1 MDRANPVNSDEMMS
15 FLNECDEAATPGKP
29 VWRVL
34 IVDDEPD
41 VHQATELALNGVLIE
56 GRTVEFVHAYSAQEA
71 RTRLAEH
78 DDLAVMLLDVVMETP
93 DAGLLL
99 VRYLRE
105 ELDNQA
111 LRIIL
116 RTGQPGYAPEID
128 TIRTYDIN
136 DYKTKSELTRVRL
149 FTSLTV
155 AVRSYWQIH
164 QLEANRR
171 GLEMIVAASTD
182 LGRPTG
188 LCRFAEGIVTQ
199 LCALL
204 SVPEEGVV
212 CAAASPGDA
221 PPAPT
226 PYILAAAGRYSE
238 WIGLSLST
246 IPDPRVRIE
255 LEKSLTDRCH
265 HFGQTTRLFF
275 SAPGG
280 VSIAAFVDVDHKLSL
295 IDLELLELFC
305 SNIAVAF
312 DNTVLLK
319 RISDLA
325 YEDSLLKLPNR
336 NGFVARLDQH
346 PADSDMLALIDI
358 DGFSDINSVLDQEFG
373 DAVLK
378 AVGRRLRQSF
388 SPAVDV
394 ARIGSDVF
402 GVLGAHDEVNTEA
415 IEAVFASPY
424 EVAGE
429 KLRLSATTGL
439 LRLGEGPEKAVEL
452 MKNASVALKQAKS
465 FNRGKALYFEA
476 AHADSARSRI
486 QLLNRLRL
494 AFSAERL
501 FLVYQPLVELAS
513 GRVVGAEALLRW
525 RTEQGDFIPPDTF
538 IPLAEQSGLM
548 VPIGDWVARSALHF
562 QRQLADLG
570 HTGLRMAVNVSH
582 VQFREPDFVDKLAAA
597 TREFG
602 TPPGTLEIE
611 LTESVAIDNI
621 ELIQQKLAAVR
632 AAGIAISI
640 DDFGTGYSSLNI
652 VRQLNVDRLKID
664 RSFISGRASRED
676 DFSIAGIVLQLAAQL
691 GLKTIAEGIETEEQ
705 RQRMQ
710 ALGCT
715 DGQGYLF
722 ARPLTGEDFLAFIN
736 THDRASHP

>member
-1 MDRANPVNSDEMMS
+1 MVPANTDEMMS
-15 FLNECDEAATPGKP
+15 FLNEGDEVATAGKP
-29 VWRVL
+29 AWRVL

-56 GRTVEFVHAYSAQEA
+56 GRTVDFVHAYSAQEA

-78 DDLAVMLLDVVMETP
+78 NDLAVMLLDVVMETP
-93 DAGLLL
+93 DAGLQL
-99 VRYLRE
+99 VRYVRE
-105 ELDNQA
+105 ELGNHA
-111 LRIIL
+111 LRVIL

-128 TIRTYDIN
+128 TIRNYDIN

-182 LGRPTG
+182 LSRPKG
-188 LCRFAEGIVTQ
+188 LRRFAEGIVTQ

-212 CAAASPGDA
+212 CAAASPGETQNEA
-221 PPAPT
+221 H

-238 WIGLSLST
+238 WIGLSLKS

-255 LEKSLTDRCH
+255 LEKSLSDRCH
-265 HFGQTTRLFF
+265 HFGQTTRLYF

-280 VSIAAFVDVDHKLSL
+280 ISIAAFVDVDHQLSA

-312 DNTVLLK
+312 DNIVLLR

-325 YEDSLLKLPNR
+325 YEDSLLRLPNR
-336 NGFVARLDQH
+336 NSFVARVDQR
-346 PADSDMLALIDI
+346 PAESDSLALIDI
-358 DGFSDINSVLDQEFG
+358 DGFADINSVLDQEFG

-378 AVGRRLRQSF
+378 AVAQRLRQSF

-402 GVLGAHDEVNTEA
+402 GVLGPHDEINATG
-415 IEAVFASPY
+415 IESVFSTPY

-439 LRLGEGPEKAVEL
+439 LRLGDGPEKAVEL
-452 MKNASVALKQAKS
+452 LKNASVALKQAKS

-476 AHADSARSRI
+476 AHAASARARM

-525 RTEQGDFIPPDTF
+525 RTEEGDFIPPDTF

-548 VPIGDWVARSALHF
+548 VPIGDWVARSALQF
-562 QRQLADLG
+562 QRQLADCG
-570 HTGLRMAVNVSH
+570 HAGLRMAVNVSH
-582 VQFREPDFVDKLAAA
+582 IQLREPDFVAKLAAA
-597 TREFG
+597 IHEFG
-602 TPPGTLEIE
+602 TPPGMLEIE

-621 ELIQQKLAAVR
+621 ELIEQKLAAVR
-632 AAGIAISI
+632 SAGIAISI

-664 RSFISGRASRED
+664 RSFISGKESCEG

-705 RQRMQ
+705 RQRVL

-722 ARPLTGEDFLAFIN
+722 AKPLACDEFIAYLQN
-736 THDRASHP
+736 D

>member
-1 MDRANPVNSDEMMS
+1 MVTANTDDELMTFLSEHDTAPVAE
-15 FLNECDEAATPGKP
+15 KP
-29 VWRVL
+29 RWRVL

-41 VHQATELALNGVLIE
+41 VHQATEIAMGGILIE
-56 GRTVEFVHAYSAQEA
+56 GRTVEFVHAYSAQDA
-71 RTRLAEH
+71 RRCLAEH

-93 DAGLLL
+93 DAGLQL
-99 VRYLRE
+99 VRHVRE
-105 ELDNQA
+105 ELGNQA
-111 LRIIL
+111 LRVIL

-182 LGRPTG
+182 LSRPKG
-188 LCRFAEGIVTQ
+188 LQRFAKGIVTQ

-204 SVPEEGVV
+204 SVPDEGVV
-212 CAAASPGDA
+212 CAAASPAETPSDNH
-221 PPAPT
+221 

-238 WIGLSLST
+238 WIGLSLAD

-255 LEKSLTDRCH
+255 LEKSLTDRRH

-280 VSIAAFVDVDHKLSL
+280 VSIAAFVDVDHQLSNV
-295 IDLELLELFC
+295 DLELLGLFC

-325 YEDSLLKLPNR
+325 YEDPLLKLPNR
-336 NGFVARLDQH
+336 NSFVARIDQRRQE
-346 PADSDMLALIDI
+346 ADMLALIDI
-358 DGFSDINSVLDQEFG
+358 DGFADINSVLDQAFG

-378 AVGRRLRQSF
+378 AVAQRLRQSF

-402 GVLGAHDEVNTEA
+402 GVLGTCDEVNTEA
-415 IEAVFASPY
+415 IEAVFSSPY
-424 EVAGE
+424 DIGGE
-429 KLRLSATTGL
+429 RLRLSATTGL
-439 LRLGEGPEKAVEL
+439 LRLGDGQERAVEL
-452 MKNASVALKQAKS
+452 LKNVSIALKQAKS
-465 FNRGKALYFEA
+465 FNRGKALHFEA
-476 AHADSARSRI
+476 AHAASARARM

-501 FLVYQPLVELAS
+501 FLVYQPFVELAS

-525 RTEQGDFIPPDTF
+525 RTEQGQFIPPDTF

-548 VPIGDWVARSALHF
+548 VPIGDWVIRSALQF
-562 QRQLADLG
+562 QRQLADRG
-570 HTGLRMAVNVSH
+570 YTGLRMAINVSH
-582 VQFREPDFVDKLAAA
+582 VQFREPDFVEKLTAVA
-597 TREFG
+597 REYG

-621 ELIQQKLAAVR
+621 ELIEHKLAAVR
-632 AAGIAISI
+632 DAGIAISI

-664 RSFISGRASRED
+664 RSFISGKESCES

-705 RQRMQ
+705 RQRVL

-722 ARPLTGEDFLAFIN
+722 AKPLACDEFIAYLQN
-736 THDRASHP
+736 D

>member
-1 MDRANPVNSDEMMS
+1 MVPANTDEMMS
-15 FLNECDEAATPGKP
+15 FLNEDEDAASGAKP
-29 VWRVL
+29 AWRVL

-41 VHQATELALNGVLIE
+41 VHQATELALSGVLIE
-56 GRTVEFVHAYSAQEA
+56 GRSVDFVHAYSAQEA
-71 RTRLAEH
+71 RSRLAEH

-93 DAGLLL
+93 DAGLQL
-99 VRYLRE
+99 VRHVRE
-105 ELDNQA
+105 ELGNHA
-111 LRIIL
+111 LRVIL

-182 LGRPTG
+182 LSQPKG
-188 LCRFAEGIVTQ
+188 LRRFAEGIVTQ

-221 PPAPT
+221 PSDHH

-238 WIGLSLST
+238 WIGLSLKT

-280 VSIAAFVDVDHKLSL
+280 VSIAAFVDVDHQLGA

-312 DNTVLLK
+312 DNTVLLG

-336 NGFVARLDQH
+336 NSFVARVDQR
-346 PADSDMLALIDI
+346 PAASDRLALIDI
-358 DGFSDINSVLDQEFG
+358 DGFADINSVLDQEFG
-373 DAVLK
+373 DAVLQ
-378 AVGRRLRQSF
+378 AVARRLRQSF

-402 GVLGAHDEVNTEA
+402 GVLGAHDEVNTDT

-429 KLRLSATTGL
+429 NLRLSATTGL
-439 LRLGEGPEKAVEL
+439 LRLDDGPEKAVEL
-452 MKNASVALKQAKS
+452 LKNASVALKQAKS

-476 AHADSARSRI
+476 AHAASARARM

-501 FLVYQPLVELAS
+501 FLVYQPLVELVS

-525 RTEQGDFIPPDTF
+525 RTEQGEFIPPDTF

-548 VPIGDWVARSALHF
+548 VPIGDWVTRSALQF
-562 QRQLADLG
+562 QRHLADLG
-570 HTGLRMAVNVSH
+570 HAGLRMAINVSH
-582 VQFREPDFVDKLAAA
+582 VQFREPDFVEKLAAA

-621 ELIQQKLAAVR
+621 ELIEQKLAAVR
-632 AAGIAISI
+632 NAGIAVSI

-664 RSFISGRASRED
+664 RSFISGKESREGGL
-676 DFSIAGIVLQLAAQL
+676 SIAGVVLQLAAQL

-705 RQRMQ
+705 RQRVLT
-710 ALGCT
+710 LGCT

-722 ARPLTGEDFLAFIN
+722 AKPLTGDEFVAYLRDN
-736 THDRASHP
+736 

>member
-1 MDRANPVNSDEMMS
+1 MVPENTDEMMS
-15 FLNECDEAATPGKP
+15 FLSESEDAMTQGKP

-41 VHQATELALNGVLIE
+41 IHLATELALNGVPIE
-56 GRTVEFVHAYSAQEA
+56 GRAIEFVHAYSAHEA
-71 RTRLAEH
+71 RTRLTEH
-78 DDLAVMLLDVVMETP
+78 SDLAVMLLDVVMETP
-93 DAGLLL
+93 DAGLQL
-99 VRYLRE
+99 VRYVRE
-105 ELDNQA
+105 ELGNHA
-111 LRIIL
+111 LRVIL
-116 RTGQPGYAPEID
+116 RTGQPGYAPEIE

-164 QLEANRR
+164 HLEANRR

-182 LGRPTG
+182 LSRPKG
-188 LCRFAEGIVTQ
+188 LCRFAEGVVTQ

-212 CAAASPGDA
+212 CAAASPGDEQA
-221 PPAPT
+221 DAH
-226 PYILAAAGRYSE
+226 PYILAAAGRFSE
-238 WIGLSLST
+238 WIGLSLKT
-246 IPDPRVRIE
+246 IPDPRIRIE

-280 VSIAAFVDVDHKLSL
+280 ASIAAFVDVDHQLSS

-336 NGFVARLDQH
+336 NSFVSRIDQR
-346 PADSDMLALIDI
+346 PTESDMLALIDI
-358 DGFSDINSVLDQEFG
+358 DGFADINSVLDQEFG

-378 AVGRRLRQSF
+378 AVAQRLRQSF
-388 SPAVDV
+388 SPTVAV
-394 ARIGSDVF
+394 ARIGNDVF
-402 GVLGAHDEVNTEA
+402 GVLGAHDEVNTDT
-415 IEAVFASPY
+415 IEAVFALPY
-424 EVAGE
+424 DIAGE

-439 LRLGEGPEKAVEL
+439 LRLDDGQEKAAEL

-465 FNRGKALYFEA
+465 FNRGKALYFEVE
-476 AHADSARSRI
+476 HADSARTRM
-486 QLLNRLRL
+486 QLLNRLRI

-501 FLVYQPLVELAS
+501 FLAYQPLVELAS

-525 RTEQGDFIPPDTF
+525 RTEQGNFIPPDTF

-548 VPIGDWVARSALHF
+548 VPIGDWVTRSALHF
-562 QRQLADLG
+562 QRRLADLG
-570 HTGLRMAVNVSH
+570 HTSLRMAINVSH
-582 VQFREPDFVDKLAAA
+582 VQFREPDFVDKLVA
-597 TREFG
+597 TAQEFG

-621 ELIQQKLAAVR
+621 DLIEQKLAAVR
-632 AAGIAISI
+632 HAGITISI

-652 VRQLNVDRLKID
+652 VRQLDVDRLKID
-664 RSFISGRASRED
+664 RSFISGEASLEK

-691 GLKTIAEGIETEEQ
+691 GLKTVAEGIETDGQ
-705 RQRMQ
+705 RQRMLE
-710 ALGCT
+710 LGCT

-722 ARPLTGEDFLAFIN
+722 AKPLTGDEFITFVTAHN
-736 THDRASHP
+736 Q